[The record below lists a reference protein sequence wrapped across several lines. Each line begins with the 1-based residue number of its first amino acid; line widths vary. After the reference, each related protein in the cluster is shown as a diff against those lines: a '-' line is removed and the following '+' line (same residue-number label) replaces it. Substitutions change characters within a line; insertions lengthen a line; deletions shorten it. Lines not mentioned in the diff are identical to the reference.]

1 MADIHPSCRR
11 HMQVNFSTICASKV
25 GQWRLCCRR
34 PWPHLQLTVSL
45 DRGMDVCGAEQT
57 MAVETKFLRLYQPA
71 TLGEQIDGWKVCW
84 LGGWG
89 KGRLFYWVMVTRVKN

>member
-1 MADIHPSCRR
+1 
-11 HMQVNFSTICASKV
+11 
-25 GQWRLCCRR
+25 
-34 PWPHLQLTVSL
+34 
-45 DRGMDVCGAEQT
+45 

-89 KGRLFYWVMVTRVKN
+89 KGRLFYWVMVIRVKS